1 MRILADCWYQTAHIA
16 LPIPVVAAGGA
27 LLQTPRPLPVRY
39 AKHRQCV
46 PVVQGGVSISRVP
59 IFVLLYPWHHH
70 AQRQTPPRWKVH
82 TVQIACAPPPE
93 RSHATR
99 LPPPPTAF
107 GTYVRRPHHT
117 QPLHSAGALDP
128 AAYGERVLEATMH
141 NALSVLRSRCERECE
156 RKVHRDV
163 MGGAEA
169 FGSDVVLE
177 DCDRGLVHTRQP
189 TLWYP
194 EHTAHQSTLL
204 RISSGAELCETH
216 RRTEAQRRRGEA
228 VRAALCPR
236 LRRSHARGAGRPRTH
251 SQFEQPIQMCHLRSC
266 RLLRPELRLPVGPL
280 RHDLQRARHGG
291 VRLGR
296 TG

>member
-70 AQRQTPPRWKVH
+70 VQRQTPPRWKVH

-194 EHTAHQSTLL
+194 EHTAHQSTFDTCAQNQLG
-204 RISSGAELCETH
+204 RRAVRNAQKNRGTETP
-216 RRTEAQRRRGEA
+216 RRGCA
-228 VRAALCPR
+228 CCAMPTPTPQPCT
-236 LRRSHARGAGRPRTH
+236 RGGAPTH
-251 SQFEQPIQMCHLRSC
+251 P
-266 RLLRPELRLPVGPL
+266 
-280 RHDLQRARHGG
+280 
-291 VRLGR
+291 
-296 TG
+296 